1 MVMNDA
7 VWHAME
13 PWQLLAIGLCFLW
26 SGFVRSGLGFGGA
39 ALTLPLLLMIENDPL
54 FFLPAICWQLLI
66 FSLLTISTR
75 WRHINWT
82 YLRHLCLILFVPYV
96 GGLIGLLKL
105 SGSVVSTFVYTV
117 TLIYGC
123 MFMLNRAMQSRSR
136 WMDALCIVGGGYASG
151 VSLVGAP
158 LIVAYS
164 TRRLTPGELRDTLF
178 AMWLLFVFGK
188 LSAFSVADVNLQ
200 WQLTLI
206 TLPLVT
212 FGHCLG
218 LWVHQRLVSCNLKHF
233 HQVIGFG
240 LVAVSILGLRAVL

>member
-1 MVMNDA
+1 MAVNDA

-13 PWQLLAIGLCFLW
+13 PWQLFAVGLCFLW

-75 WRHINWT
+75 WRHINWK
-82 YLRHLCLILFVPYV
+82 YLGHLCLILFVPYV
-96 GGLIGLLKL
+96 AGLIGLLKL

-117 TLIYGC
+117 TLIYGF
-123 MFMLNRAMQSRSR
+123 MYMLNRAMKSGSR
-136 WMDALCIVGGGYASG
+136 WMDAICIMGGGYASG
-151 VSLVGAP
+151 VSMVGAP
-158 LIVAYS
+158 LIIAYS
-164 TRRLTPGELRDTLF
+164 TRRLAPEQLRDTLF
-178 AMWLLFVFGK
+178 TMWLILVIGK
-188 LSAFSVADVNLQ
+188 LSAFSVANVDLQ

-206 TLPLVT
+206 TLPLVSL
-212 FGHCLG
+212 GHWLG
-218 LWVHQRLVSCNLKHF
+218 LWAHRRLVSGDPKHF

>member
-1 MVMNDA
+1 MDDA
-7 VWHAME
+7 VWHVME
-13 PWQLLAIGLCFLW
+13 PWQLFAVGLCFLW

-66 FSLLTISTR
+66 FSLLIISTR
-75 WRHINWT
+75 WRQINWK
-82 YLRHLCLILFVPYV
+82 YLGHLCLILFVPYV
-96 GGLIGLLKL
+96 AGLIGLLKL

-117 TLIYGC
+117 TLIYG
-123 MFMLNRAMQSRSR
+123 FLYMLNQAMESGSR
-136 WMDALCIVGGGYASG
+136 WMDVLCIVGGGYASG

-164 TRRLTPGELRDTLF
+164 TRRLNPGELRDTLF
-178 AMWLLFVFGK
+178 ALWLLLVIGK
-188 LSAFSVADVNLQ
+188 LSAFSVANVDLQ

-206 TLPLVT
+206 TLPVVAV
-212 FGHCLG
+212 GHWLG
-218 LWVHQRLVSCNLKHF
+218 LWVHQRLVTGNPKHF
-233 HQVIGFG
+233 HRVIGFG